1 MNADVCHGLLVLEWG
16 QDMVWSGPN
25 ILVSAVEN
33 VVRTQNG
40 DCRNIF
46 FKFLQFD
53 VFGAE
58 TVQIM

>member
-16 QDMVWSGPN
+16 QEMVWSGPN

-33 VVRTQNG
+33 VVRTQDS

-46 FKFLQFD
+46 FKFFQLYIFC
-53 VFGAE
+53 AE
-58 TVQIM
+58 MMQIM